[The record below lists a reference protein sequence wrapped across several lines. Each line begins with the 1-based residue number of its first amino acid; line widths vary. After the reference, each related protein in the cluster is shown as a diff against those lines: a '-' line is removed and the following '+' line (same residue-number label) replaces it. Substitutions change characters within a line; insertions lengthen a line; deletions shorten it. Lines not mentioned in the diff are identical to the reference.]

1 MNNNK
6 DNKIDNNEK
15 SISSEN
21 SVEKVKLLLDL
32 SLHRY
37 EEEERRNELIDNK
50 NQSLVAFLGVML
62 TIQCTLLPNIV
73 DLYEVISIQHLIFL
87 ILFFSGSIISY
98 CVSILFFVN
107 ALTYG
112 EFKSAPSIST
122 LIKFGKDDN
131 KNIEDNIIP
140 NTIISLNDA
149 IAHNNNLLIKK
160 TNKGKFGFISL
171 IIGIFCTLIFIIL
184 FLII

>member
-1 MNNNK
+1 M
-6 DNKIDNNEK
+6 
-15 SISSEN
+15 
-21 SVEKVKLLLDL
+21 
-32 SLHRY
+32 Y
-37 EEEERRNELIDNK
+37 
-50 NQSLVAFLGVML
+50 
-62 TIQCTLLPNIV
+62 
-73 DLYEVISIQHLIFL
+73 
-87 ILFFSGSIISY
+87 LF
-98 CVSILFFVN
+98 CFFVN

-131 KNIEDNIIP
+131 KNIKDNIIP

-149 IAHNNNLLIKK
+149 ISHNNNLLIKK
-160 TNKGKFGFISL
+160 TNKGKFGFIFL